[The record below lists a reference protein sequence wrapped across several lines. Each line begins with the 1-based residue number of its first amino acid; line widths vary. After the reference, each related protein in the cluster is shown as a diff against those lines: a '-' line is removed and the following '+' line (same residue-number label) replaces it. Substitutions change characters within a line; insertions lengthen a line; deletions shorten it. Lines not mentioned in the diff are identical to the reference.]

1 MKIGILETGL
11 PPTELSDVYGRY
23 AEMFVRF
30 VGDNDKTFSFE
41 IFTVL
46 EDQFPEDVNQC
57 DGYLITGSKFSAYE
71 DLPWIHRLKSLVR
84 EIHSAELPM
93 IGVCFGHQVIA
104 EALGGKVEK
113 FSGGWGVGIH
123 QYEIT
128 QSQPDVLPE
137 SQQKLTINAFHQDQI
152 SILPE
157 GAEVFATSDF
167 CEYAGVVYGDKIL
180 TVQAH
185 PEFTIPFTDSLLS
198 SDRAEIVPVETRQ
211 QALSRLRES
220 DASIDSNVLSQMMQK
235 FFRKFAEAS

>member
-23 AEMFVRF
+23 GEMFVRF

-198 SDRAEIVPVETRQ
+198 SDRAEIVPVETLQ

>member
-11 PPTELSDVYGRY
+11 PPAELSDVYGRY
-23 AEMFVRF
+23 GEMFVRF
-30 VGDNDKTFSFE
+30 VGGGDKTFSFE

-46 EDQFPEDVNQC
+46 EDQFPENVNEC

-84 EIHSAELPM
+84 EIHQADLPM

-113 FSGGWGVGIH
+113 FDGGWGVGIH

-128 QSQPDVLPE
+128 QPQPDVLPD

-152 SILPE
+152 SVLPE
-157 GAEVFATSDF
+157 GAEVFARSEF

-185 PEFTIPFTDSLLS
+185 PEFTIPFTDSLIS
-198 SDRAEIVPVETRQ
+198 SDRADMVPLETRE
-211 QALSRLRES
+211 QALTRLKRQ
-220 DASIDSNVLSQMMQK
+220 DAVIDTSLLSQMMQK
-235 FFRKFAEAS
+235 FFRKFA

>member
-23 AEMFVRF
+23 GEMFVRF
-30 VGDNDKTFSFE
+30 VGDGEKTFTFE

-46 EDQFPEDVNQC
+46 EDQFPESIDQC

-84 EIHSAELPM
+84 EIHQAELPL

-113 FSGGWGVGIH
+113 YDGGWGVGMH

-128 QSQPDVLPE
+128 QPQPDVLPD

-152 SILPE
+152 SVLPE
-157 GAEVFATSDF
+157 GAEVFARSEF
-167 CEYAGVVYGDKIL
+167 CEYAGIVYGDKIL

-185 PEFTIPFTDSLLS
+185 PEFTIPFTNDLVS
-198 SDRAEIVPVETRQ
+198 SDRADMVPSETRQ
-211 QALSRLRES
+211 HALDNLKAS
-220 DASIDSNVLSQMMQK
+220 DAAIDSNLLSQMMQK
-235 FFRKFAEAS
+235 FFRKFA